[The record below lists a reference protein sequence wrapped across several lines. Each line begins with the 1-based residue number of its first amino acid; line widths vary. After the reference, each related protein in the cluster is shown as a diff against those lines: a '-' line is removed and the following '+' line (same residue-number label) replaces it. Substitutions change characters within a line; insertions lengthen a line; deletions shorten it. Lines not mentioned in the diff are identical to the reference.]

1 MKEYFKHDKGY
12 LLINEEAFFLTSS
25 GNWSEIQQLNEK
37 GFYEVR
43 QQAIRS
49 FKVFV
54 WVGLILLISLFI
66 SFKSQSY
73 YSFLVGLGLA
83 FSVWRYLITETTIR
97 CKIPMDKM
105 SEVKINEEQNVIVF
119 HFKNARN
126 IEDFELLNEVDP
138 KAILFFKDHFKNLI
152 KGA

>member
-1 MKEYFKHDKGY
+1 
-12 LLINEEAFFLTSS
+12 
-25 GNWSEIQQLNEK
+25 
-37 GFYEVR
+37 
-43 QQAIRS
+43 
-49 FKVFV
+49 
-54 WVGLILLISLFI
+54 
-66 SFKSQSY
+66 
-73 YSFLVGLGLA
+73 
-83 FSVWRYLITETTIR
+83 
-97 CKIPMDKM
+97 MDKM